1 VRGGSKKKRVG
12 RRKIEGKRAHIE
24 EDRNGT
30 RNEEGQKGGK
40 RKKKKEEEGEEEE
53 GARVEGLMPSNERKL
68 P

>member
-1 VRGGSKKKRVG
+1 MKKELEEEFIPIPRFAYIQEDKSGKSK
-12 RRKIEGKRAHIE
+12 
-24 EDRNGT
+24 
-30 RNEEGQKGGK
+30 EEGQKGGK

>member
-1 VRGGSKKKRVG
+1 M
-12 RRKIEGKRAHIE
+12 E
-24 EDRNGT
+24 T

-40 RKKKKEEEGEEEE
+40 RKKEKEEEGRRKKKKEEEGEEE